1 MMNRFKVGAG
11 NDKVSRWL
19 ALCGVLT
26 LPALTVF
33 IVIAGLVTP
42 GYNHLSETVSQLA
55 APGRPHPE
63 IIAAGFVLYGVL
75 INGFALYMYRC
86 LGNHTGARVVWLLLG
101 IHGIG
106 IILSAVFTDDP
117 KTPYTIVTL
126 TGILHDAVSSISFLA
141 LMAVIWMLAR
151 ITYQDPA
158 WRGFARFSIGVGV
171 LGLVLSLMFVI
182 DIFNP
187 VEGLLQRTFYFMSL
201 IWIEVLSL
209 RFLYRRDRFCN
220 SQPL

>member
-1 MMNRFKVGAG
+1 MSPNRSITNRMLIGAG
-11 NDKVSRWL
+11 NDKISRWL

-55 APGRPHPE
+55 ARGRPHPE
-63 IIAAGFVLYGVL
+63 IMVTGFILYGVL

-86 LGNHTGARVVWLLLG
+86 LGNHSSARAVWLLLE

-106 IILSAVFTDDP
+106 IIFSAVFKDDP
-117 KTPYTIVTL
+117 KTPYTIATL

-141 LMAVIWMLAR
+141 LMAVIWMLAK

-158 WRGFARFSIGVGV
+158 WRGFARFSIVVGV
-171 LGLVLSLMFVI
+171 LGLVLSLMFLI

-187 VEGLLQRTFYFMSL
+187 IEGLLQRTFYFLSL
-201 IWIEVLSL
+201 VWIEVISL
-209 RFLYRRDRFCN
+209 RCLY
-220 SQPL
+220 